1 MPQRNRR
8 RRLSGAG
15 NVPGDLTSVHE
26 CVAYLTPTRG
36 TYDTLITRRGIPI
49 RRHDASNNSS
59 TAGKQTTSTSF
70 VAQNSPRDIQPTH
83 VTYNYT
89 LPTALHPRPMVVQP
103 VTDGYAGVAVCV
115 A

>member
-1 MPQRNRR
+1 MPQRNRPQ
-8 RRLSGAG
+8 RLSGAG

-59 TAGKQTTSTSF
+59 TAGKQATSTFF
-70 VAQNSPRDIQPTH
+70 VAQNSPRDIQSTY
-83 VTYNYT
+83 VAYNYT
-89 LPTALHPRPMVVQP
+89 LAVALYLRSMGWQP
-103 VTDGYAGVAVCV
+103 VTNGYAGVAVCV